1 MRSGASKLL
10 MIIMHEQDATRD
22 PLEKQLTN
30 LEQLF
35 EEFAEQYE
43 TAARD
48 LREGRVPNRVPGIQL
63 DAARKVLTDTLL
75 TLSEAARPFDI
86 DPLHE
91 EASLS
96 EALAYLKNV
105 QEARAEAERQ
115 RLLLEEARMVVAEME
130 LLEHQAAPDAL
141 HRVHEAIAEL
151 SSQLEARN
159 LEEAEHLTSGQHPL
173 SKLVAYTGHRDTLSD
188 EEYDAFRESIE
199 QHFGRPLLRDIDRGW
214 VIKMTSSSSEDTR
227 ADQGETDDDV
237 QLEIIEES
245 QESEAPVLA
254 LNDTELD
261 ETEPY
266 EFNDEAFEKALE
278 NDFDPSHE
286 LTLAQASSDLVED
299 DATSN
304 YEITEY
310 ASLDEALEDEPTLD
324 QEPGASFNDVEKPLE
339 EEDTL
344 WPPIEGDGFG
354 ALEEDNLPEASV
366 HESNEEEDND

>member
-1 MRSGASKLL
+1 

-43 TAARD
+43 TAAQE

-63 DAARKVLTDTLL
+63 DAARKVLNDTLL
-75 TLSEAARPFDI
+75 TLSEAAAPFGIEPIQED
-86 DPLHE
+86 
-91 EASLS
+91 ASLPD
-96 EALAYLKNV
+96 ALIYLKGV

-130 LLEHQAAPDAL
+130 SLQHQSAPDAL

-151 SSQLEARN
+151 SEQLEARN
-159 LEEAEHLTSGQHPL
+159 LEEAEQLTSGHHPL

-188 EEYDAFRESIE
+188 EEYDSFRESIE
-199 QHFGRPLLRDIDRGW
+199 ENFGRPLLRDIDRGW
-214 VIKMTSSSSEDTR
+214 VIKLTSSASEELV
-227 ADQGETDDDV
+227 ADQGQTEEELLDV
-237 QLEIIEES
+237 IDES
-245 QESEAPVLA
+245 EESEASVLE
-254 LNDTELD
+254 LSDNDLD
-261 ETEPY
+261 NTEPY
-266 EFNDEAFEKALE
+266 EFNDEAFEQALE
-278 NDFDPSHE
+278 HDFDPSHE
-286 LTLAQASSDLVED
+286 LSLAQSSSTLLEED
-299 DATSN
+299 VDSS

-310 ASLDEALEDEPTLD
+310 ASLDEALEDEALEDEQQVLD
-324 QEPGASFNDVEKPLE
+324 QEPGDSFSEAGEPTE

-354 ALEEDNLPEASV
+354 ALEEDSLPEASV
-366 HESNEEEDND
+366 HESDEDKEQD

>member
-1 MRSGASKLL
+1 MQ
-10 MIIMHEQDATRD
+10 EQDATRD

-63 DAARKVLTDTLL
+63 DAARKVLNDTLL
-75 TLSEAARPFDI
+75 TLSEAAEPFGIEPVQED
-86 DPLHE
+86 
-91 EASLS
+91 ASLP
-96 EALAYLKNV
+96 EALVYLKGV

-130 LLEHQAAPDAL
+130 LLEHQSAPDAL
-141 HRVHEAIAEL
+141 QRVHEAIAEL
-151 SSQLEARN
+151 THQLENRN
-159 LEEAEHLTSGQHPL
+159 LEEAEQLTSGHHPL

-188 EEYDAFRESIE
+188 EEYDLFRESIE
-199 QHFGRPLLRDIDRGW
+199 ENFGRPLLRDIDRGW
-214 VIKMTSSSSEDTR
+214 VIKLTPPASGEQVT
-227 ADQGETDDDV
+227 DQGQTEADLLDV
-237 QLEIIEES
+237 IDES
-245 QESEAPVLA
+245 EESEAAVLE
-254 LNDTELD
+254 LNDGDLD
-261 ETEPY
+261 HTEPY
-266 EFNDEAFEKALE
+266 EFNDEAFEQALE

-286 LTLAQASSDLVED
+286 LTLAQSSSDILED
-299 DATSN
+299 EAVSN

-310 ASLDEALEDEPTLD
+310 ASIDEALEDESPAFE
-324 QEPGASFNDVEKPLE
+324 QEPGESFNDAGEPTE

-354 ALEEDNLPEASV
+354 ALEEDNLPEASI
-366 HESNEEEDND
+366 HETDEEEDKD